1 MKLAIDVMGFENDI
15 NEAIKACRDFKN
27 KFINVDIILVGNE
40 NEIRKNLNDKDTFE
54 ILHAS
59 DIIRM
64 DENPISVRHR
74 VDSSMYKAINLVAT
88 NLADGVL
95 SAGSTPCYVGL
106 TFILI
111 GKIPNVSK
119 ICFMPYV
126 PTRNN
131 KGFNFLDVGAQKL
144 CTGKDLYHFSLMANI
159 YAKNVRG
166 ILKPTI
172 GVLNIGTEINKG
184 LEYHN
189 DANDLLIKD
198 KDINY
203 VGFIESRYL
212 LEGNTDIVISDG
224 YCGNLVLKTI
234 EGAAK
239 TLSNSLKDELKKP
252 SGWLG
257 LLFSIVPLL
266 RLKKK
271 FDYKNNAG
279 ALVLGLNKIAV
290 KTHGNADYKQFFSSL
305 QMLKDSIES
314 NITKDIREKFENEK

>member
-1 MKLAIDVMGFENDI
+1 MKLAVDVMGFENDI

-27 KFINVDIILVGNE
+27 KFNDISIILVGNQ
-40 NEIRKNLNDKDTFE
+40 NEIKKNLNAKDNFE
-54 ILHAS
+54 IVHAS
-59 DIIRM
+59 DVIKM
-64 DENPISVRHR
+64 DDNPISVRHR

-119 ICFMPYV
+119 IGFMPYF

-144 CTGKDLYHFSLMANI
+144 CTGKDLYHFALMADI

-166 ILKPTI
+166 IAKPTI
-172 GVLNIGTEINKG
+172 GVLNIGIEINKG

-189 DANDLLIKD
+189 DANDLLNKN

-203 VGFIESRYL
+203 IGFIESRDL

-224 YCGNLVLKTI
+224 YSGNLVLKAV
-234 EGAAK
+234 EGTAK
-239 TLSNSLKDELKKP
+239 TISNSLKDELKKP

-257 LLFSIVPLL
+257 LLFSVLPLL

-305 QMLKDSIES
+305 KLLKESIEF
-314 NITKDIREKFENEK
+314 NIIKDIKAKFENDK

>member
-15 NEAIKACRDFKN
+15 NEAIRACRDFKK
-27 KFINVDIILVGNE
+27 KFSNVNIILVGNE
-40 NEIRKNLNDKDTFE
+40 NQIKKHLNIVDNFE
-54 ILHAS
+54 IVHAS
-59 DIIRM
+59 DVIKM
-64 DENPISVRHR
+64 DDNPISVRHR
-74 VDSSMYKAINLVAT
+74 VDSSMYKAINLVAK

-106 TFILI
+106 TFVLI

-144 CTGKDLYHFSLMANI
+144 CTGKDLYHFALMADI

-166 ILKPTI
+166 VINPKI
-172 GVLNIGTEINKG
+172 GILNIGTEINKG
-184 LEYHN
+184 LDYHN
-189 DANDLLIKD
+189 DANDLLSNN

-203 VGFIESRYL
+203 IGFVESRDL
-212 LEGNTDIVISDG
+212 LEGNIDIVISDG
-224 YCGNLVLKTI
+224 YSGNLVLKAI

-239 TLSNSLKDELKKP
+239 TISNSLKDELKKP
-252 SGWLG
+252 AGWLG
-257 LLFSIVPLL
+257 LLFSIIPLL

-290 KTHGNADYKQFFSSL
+290 KTHGSADYKQFFSSL
-305 QMLKDSIES
+305 KILKESIEFNVIKGIKS
-314 NITKDIREKFENEK
+314 KFENEK